1 MHMNTTCG
9 LDRMRL
15 PEYVESYLPPAAR
28 LATQSIE
35 SDKKNCS
42 CGWSLLGRLKIE
54 NGLDVSVAASSQFTR
69 LASYFLPRIVLAP
82 HFYSPFH

>member
-1 MHMNTTCG
+1 MHIHMNTTCG

-15 PEYVESYLPPAAR
+15 PEYAESYLPPAAR

-42 CGWSLLGRLKIE
+42 HGWSLLGRLKIE
-54 NGLDVSVAASSQFTR
+54 NVSKVSVAAPS
-69 LASYFLPRIVLAP
+69 
-82 HFYSPFH
+82 